1 VFRFLIAFFF
11 LFPWMAHSQNFVE
24 GFIMDNEKV
33 ILPFSHIINLSTN
46 EGTLS
51 GVTGY
56 FNVAAKEC
64 DTLRISF
71 VGYKTLI
78 LPVNSEMIGRSINVI
93 LNPDYIELA
102 SVWVFSNQKYLVPQ
116 RYKGQA
122 MKIPG
127 ISEPDPN
134 YEAPKP
140 GSFRFS
146 DSDQVLPNYD
156 MPTIGL
162 TLFGPFS
169 YFSSLEKEKRAAI
182 QAAFATQKTISF
194 ARTMALEQTRD
205 LFKTSFNLNDK
216 QLDEII
222 VKMNETLPEIQEM
235 TQPEKIIEYVAYFIS
250 KNTHH

>member
-1 VFRFLIAFFF
+1 
-11 LFPWMAHSQNFVE
+11 
-24 GFIMDNEKV
+24 MDNEKV
-33 ILPFSHIINLSTN
+33 ILPFSHIINLST
-46 EGTLS
+46 EEITLS

-56 FNVAAKEC
+56 FNISAKEC

-78 LPVNSEMIGRSINVI
+78 LPVNSEMIGRGINII

-116 RYKGQA
+116 RFKGKA
-122 MKIPG
+122 IKIPG
-127 ISEPDPN
+127 VNEPDPN

-146 DSDQVLPNYD
+146 DSDQALQHYD
-156 MPTIGL
+156 IPTIGL

-169 YFSSLEKEKRAAI
+169 YFTAIEKEKRAAL

-194 ARTMALEQTRD
+194 SRTMAMEQTRD
-205 LFKTSFNLNDK
+205 LFKTSFNLNDRE
-216 QLDEII
+216 LDAII
-222 VKMNETLPEIQEM
+222 VKMNETLPEVQEL
-235 TQPEKIIEYVAYFIS
+235 TQPEKIIEYVANFIAE
-250 KNTHH
+250 NGHH